1 MQNQN
6 EAHEIGQTN
15 LEERGDGEASRI
27 HCDGKE
33 EGNSK
38 DRPILQRWWPG
49 DRGEELVKKW
59 TKL

>member
-1 MQNQN
+1 M
-6 EAHEIGQTN
+6 
-15 LEERGDGEASRI
+15 
-27 HCDGKE
+27 GKQIWKR
-33 EGNSK
+33 EGMGRPVEYIVMGRRKGINSK